1 MKVLVNIARGL
12 VGGLFIFSG
21 LVKAIDPKGLSYKMQ
36 EFFEVWV
43 RDGFLPK
50 LMNTFNEHSLTF
62 SIVIITLEVILGLA
76 LLVGWQKKNDY
87 LVVTFANPIFY
98 FFNSLCFVYRQ
109 NKSLWLLW
117 RLYTTNTHS
126 NIYKGYYFIGFGG
139 TTINGS

>member
-1 MKVLVNIARGL
+1 MKVLVNIARGF

-62 SIVIITLEVILGLA
+62 SIVIITLEVFLGLA
-76 LLVGWQKKNDY
+76 LLVGWQKKM
-87 LVVTFANPIFY
+87 TT
-98 FFNSLCFVYRQ
+98 
-109 NKSLWLLW
+109 WLLLLLTLFFTFLTAFVLKFF
-117 RLYTTNTHS
+117 RKHPYTAGTLLTASALRSIDARINLYS
-126 NIYKGYYFIGFGG
+126 SSEI
-139 TTINGS
+139 